1 MARILQL
8 TLNGRAR
15 SDAISDNVLLLDYLR
30 EIVGLTGT
38 KTGCD
43 GGECGACTVLVDDQ
57 PRLSCLTLA
66 AMVDG
71 RRVDTVE
78 SLAAD
83 GRLSAVQRGFH
94 EKLGSQCGYCTP
106 GFIMASAGLLRRNP
120 RPSEDEIRDALGSN
134 ICRCTGYVKII
145 EAVMHAA
152 ELHAAGL
159 RREIPRSA
167 SSGDGVCAMNEIV
180 PAHTIGDYVPL
191 VDGPEKVS
199 GRAKYTADFIVPG
212 MLAGRIFRSPYSHAE
227 ILDVDVSEA
236 AKLPGVKAIVTG
248 ADCDKGFGVLPIA
261 RTEYPLARDRVRY
274 CGEPVAAVAAIDDA
288 TAKEALRR
296 IKLKVRE
303 LPAYHTARAAMAPDA
318 VDLHPHRPK
327 NIERDVFFEL
337 GDVEAGFAAADLVRE
352 GTYNCAEVCQN
363 QMEMHAAL
371 ADYDA
376 VRDRITVHA
385 STQVPYYVHLMLSQ
399 ILDMDMSRIR
409 VIKPHVGGGFGCRTE
424 TLNVELIAALLAR
437 KAGGCVRMVVN
448 REETFITHRGRPE
461 TDIRLKIGMRK
472 DGRITA
478 VECECI
484 MRGGAHSGYG
494 VVTILYAGSML
505 YAIYDLH
512 NVKYIGKRVLT
523 NTPPCGAFR
532 GHGTVDIR
540 FAFESLLDDM
550 ASALGIDPFAVRRAN
565 LLNAPTF
572 TDNDLMV
579 NSYGL
584 PECLDWVERESGW
597 KTRKGKLP
605 KTNGVSKGLG
615 MACSHY
621 ISGASKPVNW
631 TGEPHATV
639 KLKLDFDGS
648 IVLLTGAADIGQG
661 SSTVLVQ
668 SVAEVLG
675 LDLSRIRI
683 VTGDSDVVPKDNGSY
698 SSRVTFMVG
707 NAAIDAAN
715 NLKAVLIAAAARKL
729 EAKPGEIECLGELYR
744 AGAQDKGLTFNEVV
758 TEALKD
764 TGTITVTGN
773 YSTIPE
779 SHGGKKYRGAAIG
792 GTMGYSYSA
801 QVVEVSVDEE
811 TGVVTVDK
819 VWVAH
824 DCGKALNRL
833 AVEGQVQ
840 GSVWMGMGQAMSEE
854 AAYHDGLMLT
864 ANMLDYRVP
873 TIQDSPPIEVG
884 IVESNDPHGPFGA
897 KEAGEGS
904 LAAFLPAL
912 TNAIADATGLRFND
926 LPVTPDR
933 VFAAIEKRARGRKT
947 NGGA

>member
-1 MARILQL
+1 
-8 TLNGRAR
+8 
-15 SDAISDNVLLLDYLR
+15 
-30 EIVGLTGT
+30 
-38 KTGCD
+38 
-43 GGECGACTVLVDDQ
+43 
-57 PRLSCLTLA
+57 
-66 AMVDG
+66 
-71 RRVDTVE
+71 
-78 SLAAD
+78 
-83 GRLSAVQRGFH
+83 
-94 EKLGSQCGYCTP
+94 
-106 GFIMASAGLLRRNP
+106 
-120 RPSEDEIRDALGSN
+120 
-134 ICRCTGYVKII
+134 
-145 EAVMHAA
+145 
-152 ELHAAGL
+152 
-159 RREIPRSA
+159 
-167 SSGDGVCAMNEIV
+167 MNEIV
-180 PAHTIGDYVPL
+180 PAHNIGGYVPM

-199 GRAKYTADFIVPG
+199 GRAKYTADLVLPA

-236 AKLPGVKAIVTG
+236 AKLPGVKAVVTG
-248 ADCDKGFGVLPIA
+248 ADCDKTFGVLPVA
-261 RTEYPLARDRVRY
+261 RTEHVLARERVRY
-274 CGEPVAAVAAIDDA
+274 RGEPLAAVAAIDDA

-296 IKLKVRE
+296 IKITVRE
-303 LPAYHTARAAMAPDA
+303 LPAYHSVQQAMAPDA
-318 VDLHPHRPK
+318 IAIHQHRPH
-327 NIERDVFFEL
+327 NLERDVLFEL
-337 GDVEAGFAAADLVRE
+337 GDVEAAFAGADLVRE
-352 GTYNCAEVCQN
+352 GVYNCAEVCQN
-363 QMEMHAAL
+363 QMEMHAAI

-376 VRDRITVHA
+376 VRDRMTVHA
-385 STQVPYYVHLMLSQ
+385 STQVPYYVHLMLAQ
-399 ILDMDMSRIR
+399 ILDMDMSKIR

-424 TLNVELIAALLAR
+424 ALNVELIAALLAR
-437 KAGGCVRMVVN
+437 KAGGCVRLVVN

-461 TDIRLKIGMRK
+461 TDIRLKIGVRQ
-472 DGRITA
+472 DGRITG

-484 MRGGAHSGYG
+484 QRGGAHSGYG
-494 VVTILYAGSML
+494 IVTILYAGSML
-505 YAIYDLH
+505 YAIYDLD

-532 GHGTVDIR
+532 GHGTVDVR
-540 FAFESLLDDM
+540 FAFESLLDEM
-550 ASALGIDPFAVRRAN
+550 AGALKLDPFAVRRAN
-565 LLNAPTF
+565 LLHAPTF
-572 TDNDLMV
+572 TQNDLMV

-584 PECLDWVERESGW
+584 PECLDWVERASGW
-597 KTRKGKLP
+597 SARKGKLP
-605 KTNGVSKGLG
+605 RGKGLG

-648 IVLLTGAADIGQG
+648 IVLLTGAAEIGQG

-683 VTGDSDVVPKDNGSY
+683 VSGDSEVVPKDNGSY

-707 NAAIDAAN
+707 NAAIDAAQ
-715 NLKAVLIAAAARKL
+715 NLKSLLVAAAARKL
-729 EAKPGEIECLGELYR
+729 DAKPGEIECLGELYR
-744 AGAQDKGLTFNEVV
+744 AGAQDKGLTFEEVV

-773 YSTIPE
+773 YSTIPQ

-801 QVVEVSVDEE
+801 QVVEVSVDED
-811 TGVVTVDK
+811 TGVVTIDK

-833 AVEGQVQ
+833 TVEGQVQ

-854 AAYHDGLMLT
+854 AAYHEGLMLT

-873 TIQDSPPIEVG
+873 TIADSPPIEVG
-884 IVESNDPHGPFGA
+884 IVESIDPHGPFGA

-912 TNAIADATGLRFND
+912 TNAIADATGLRFNN

-933 VFAAIEKRARGRKT
+933 VFAALEKRARDGTT
-947 NGGA
+947 NGR

>member
-1 MARILQL
+1 
-8 TLNGRAR
+8 
-15 SDAISDNVLLLDYLR
+15 
-30 EIVGLTGT
+30 
-38 KTGCD
+38 
-43 GGECGACTVLVDDQ
+43 
-57 PRLSCLTLA
+57 
-66 AMVDG
+66 
-71 RRVDTVE
+71 
-78 SLAAD
+78 
-83 GRLSAVQRGFH
+83 
-94 EKLGSQCGYCTP
+94 
-106 GFIMASAGLLRRNP
+106 
-120 RPSEDEIRDALGSN
+120 
-134 ICRCTGYVKII
+134 
-145 EAVMHAA
+145 
-152 ELHAAGL
+152 
-159 RREIPRSA
+159 
-167 SSGDGVCAMNEIV
+167 MNEIV
-180 PAHTIGDYVPL
+180 PTHTIGDYVPL

-199 GRAKYTADFIVPG
+199 GRAKYTADFVGLG

-236 AKLPGVKAIVTG
+236 EKLPGVKAIVTG

-261 RTEYPLARDRVRY
+261 RTEHPLARERVRY
-274 CGEPVAAVAAIDDA
+274 CGAPVAAVAAIDDA
-288 TAKEALRR
+288 TAKEALKR

-303 LPAYHTARAAMAPDA
+303 LPAYHTSRAAMAPDA
-318 VDLHPHRPK
+318 VDLHEHRPS
-327 NIERDVFFEL
+327 NIERDVYFEL
-337 GDVEAGFAAADLVRE
+337 GDVNAAFAEADLVRE
-352 GTYNCAEVCQN
+352 ETYNCPEVCQN
-363 QMEMHAAL
+363 QMEMHAAI

-376 VRDRITVHA
+376 ERERITVHA

-424 TLNVELIAALLAR
+424 ALNVELIAALLAR
-437 KAGGCVRMVVN
+437 KAGGSVRTVIT

-461 TDIRLKIGMRK
+461 TDIRLKLGMRK

-478 VECECI
+478 VECECYQ
-484 MRGGAHSGYG
+484 RGGAHSGYG

-512 NVKYIGKRVLT
+512 NVKYLGKRVLT
-523 NTPPCGAFR
+523 NTPPCEAFR
-532 GHGTVDIR
+532 GHGTVDVR
-540 FAFESLLDDM
+540 FAFESLLDEM
-550 ASALGIDPFAVRRAN
+550 AGEMGLDPMAVRRAN
-565 LLNAPTF
+565 YLAAPTF

-584 PECLDWVERESGW
+584 PECVDWVEEQSGW
-597 KTRKGKLP
+597 KSRKGKLGAP
-605 KTNGVSKGLG
+605 TPGRKKGLG
-615 MACSHY
+615 FACSHY

-631 TGEPHATV
+631 TGEPHTTV

-648 IVLLTGAADIGQG
+648 IVVLTGAADIGQG
-661 SSTVLVQ
+661 SSTILVQ
-668 SVAEVLG
+668 TVAEVMG
-675 LDLSRIRI
+675 LDIGRVRI
-683 VTGDSDVVPKDNGSY
+683 VSGDSDVVPKDNGSY
-698 SSRVTFMVG
+698 SSRVTFIVG

-715 NLKAVLIAAAARKL
+715 KLKGLLITAAARRL
-729 EAKPGEIECLGELYR
+729 DAEPGDIECLGEVYR
-744 AGAQDKGLTFNEVV
+744 AGAQDKGLTFDEVV
-758 TEALKD
+758 SEALKD
-764 TGTITVTGN
+764 GGTITVTGT
-773 YSTIPE
+773 YSTIPQ

-801 QVVEVSVDEE
+801 QVVEVTVDEE
-811 TGVVTVDK
+811 TGEVAVDK

-833 AVEGQVQ
+833 TVEGQVQ

-854 AAYHDGLMLT
+854 TGYHEGLLVT

-933 VFAAIEKRARGRKT
+933 VFAAVEKRQRAKT
-947 NGGA
+947 GKRNGGA

>member
-1 MARILQL
+1 
-8 TLNGRAR
+8 
-15 SDAISDNVLLLDYLR
+15 
-30 EIVGLTGT
+30 
-38 KTGCD
+38 
-43 GGECGACTVLVDDQ
+43 
-57 PRLSCLTLA
+57 
-66 AMVDG
+66 
-71 RRVDTVE
+71 
-78 SLAAD
+78 
-83 GRLSAVQRGFH
+83 
-94 EKLGSQCGYCTP
+94 
-106 GFIMASAGLLRRNP
+106 
-120 RPSEDEIRDALGSN
+120 
-134 ICRCTGYVKII
+134 
-145 EAVMHAA
+145 
-152 ELHAAGL
+152 
-159 RREIPRSA
+159 
-167 SSGDGVCAMNEIV
+167 MNEIV
-180 PAHTIGDYVPL
+180 PAHNIGSYVPMI
-191 VDGPEKVS
+191 DGPEKVS
-199 GRAKYTADFIVPG
+199 GRAKYTADILAPG
-212 MLAGRIFRSPYSHAE
+212 QLAGRVYRSPYSHGE
-227 ILDVDVSEA
+227 IVEVDVSEA
-236 AKLPGVKAIVTG
+236 LKVPGVRAIVTG
-248 ADCDKGFGVLPIA
+248 ADCDKPFGVLPIA
-261 RTEYPLARDRVRY
+261 RSEYPLARERVRY
-274 CGEPVAAVAAIDDA
+274 RGEPVAAVAADDDTIA
-288 TAKEALRR
+288 REALRR
-296 IKLKVRE
+296 IKFKVRK
-303 LPAYHTARAAMAPDA
+303 LPAYYTSKDA
-318 VDLHPHRPK
+318 LATGAVALHDKKPG
-327 NIERDVFFEL
+327 NVERDVLFEL
-337 GDVEAGFAAADLVRE
+337 GSTEQGFAQADLVRE

-363 QMEMHAAL
+363 QMEMHAAI
-371 ADYDA
+371 AEYDTL
-376 VRDRITVHA
+376 RDRMTVHA

-399 ILDMDMSRIR
+399 TLGMEMSRIR

-424 TLNVELIAALLAR
+424 TLAIELIAALLAR
-437 KAGGCVRMVVN
+437 KCNGTVRLVTT

-478 VECECI
+478 VECDCDQ
-484 MRGGAHSGYG
+484 RGGAHSGYG

-512 NVKYIGKRVLT
+512 NVKYVGKRVLT

-540 FAFESLLDDM
+540 FAFESLLDEM
-550 ASALGIDPFAVRRAN
+550 ASELGLDPFQVRRAN
-565 LLNAPTF
+565 LLSAPTF
-572 TDNDLMV
+572 TDNDMMV

-584 PECLDWVERESGW
+584 PECMDWVEKQSGW
-597 KTRKGKLP
+597 SERKGKLA
-605 KTNGVSKGLG
+605 KGKGLG

-639 KLKLDFDGS
+639 KIKLDFDGS
-648 IVLLTGAADIGQG
+648 IVVLSGAADIGQG
-661 SSTVLVQ
+661 STTILAQ
-668 SVAEVLG
+668 TVAEVLG
-675 LDLSRIRI
+675 LELARVRVI
-683 VTGDSDVVPKDNGSY
+683 TGDSEVVPKDNGSY

-707 NAAIDAAN
+707 NAALDAAR
-715 NLKAVLIAAAARKL
+715 NLKTVLVNAAARKL
-729 EAKPGEIECLGELYR
+729 EARPEDIECLGELYR
-744 AGAQDKGLTFNEVV
+744 AGAQDKGATFDEVV

-764 TGTITVTGN
+764 SGTITVTGN

-833 AVEGQVQ
+833 TVEGQVQ

-912 TNAIADATGLRFND
+912 TNAIADAIGIRFND

-933 VFAAIEKRARGRKT
+933 VFEAIEKRKRAQEKRHG
-947 NGGA
+947 GGANA

>member
-1 MARILQL
+1 
-8 TLNGRAR
+8 
-15 SDAISDNVLLLDYLR
+15 
-30 EIVGLTGT
+30 
-38 KTGCD
+38 
-43 GGECGACTVLVDDQ
+43 
-57 PRLSCLTLA
+57 
-66 AMVDG
+66 
-71 RRVDTVE
+71 
-78 SLAAD
+78 
-83 GRLSAVQRGFH
+83 
-94 EKLGSQCGYCTP
+94 
-106 GFIMASAGLLRRNP
+106 LRR
-120 RPSEDEIRDALGSN
+120 RIDA
-134 ICRCTGYVKII
+134 V
-145 EAVMHAA
+145 
-152 ELHAAGL
+152 
-159 RREIPRSA
+159 
-167 SSGDGVCAMNEIV
+167 NEIV
-180 PAHTIGDYVPL
+180 PAHNIGGYVPM

-199 GRAKYTADFIVPG
+199 GRAKYTADLVLPG

-248 ADCDKGFGVLPIA
+248 AECDKTFGVLPVA
-261 RTEYPLARDRVRY
+261 RTEHVLARERVRY
-274 CGEPVAAVAAIDDA
+274 RGEPLAAVAAIDDA

-296 IKLKVRE
+296 IKLTVRE
-303 LPAYHTARAAMAPDA
+303 LPAYHSAHQAMAPDA
-318 VDLHPHRPK
+318 IAIHRHRPH
-327 NIERDVFFEL
+327 NLERDVLFEL
-337 GDVEAGFAAADLVRE
+337 GDVEAAFAGADLVRE
-352 GTYNCAEVCQN
+352 GVYNCAEVCQN
-363 QMEMHAAL
+363 QMEMHAAI

-376 VRDRITVHA
+376 VRDRMTVHA
-385 STQVPYYVHLMLSQ
+385 STQVPYYVHLMLAQ

-424 TLNVELIAALLAR
+424 ALNVELIAALLAR
-437 KAGGCVRMVVN
+437 KVGGCVRLVVN

-461 TDIRLKIGMRK
+461 TDIRLKIGMRQ
-472 DGRITA
+472 DGRITG

-484 MRGGAHSGYG
+484 QRGGAHSGYG
-494 VVTILYAGSML
+494 IVTILYAGSML
-505 YAIYDLH
+505 YAIYDLD
-512 NVKYIGKRVLT
+512 NVKYVGKRVLT

-532 GHGTVDIR
+532 GHGTVDVR
-540 FAFESLLDDM
+540 FAFESLLDEM
-550 ASALGIDPFAVRRAN
+550 AAALKLDPFAVRRAN
-565 LLNAPTF
+565 LLHAPTF
-572 TDNDLMV
+572 TPNDLMV

-597 KTRKGKLP
+597 SARKGKLP
-605 KTNGVSKGLG
+605 RGKGLG

-648 IVLLTGAADIGQG
+648 IVLLTGAAEIGQG

-683 VTGDSDVVPKDNGSY
+683 VSGDSEVVPKDNGSY

-707 NAAIDAAN
+707 NAAIDAAQ
-715 NLKAVLIAAAARKL
+715 NLKSLMVAAAARKL
-729 EAKPGEIECLGELYR
+729 DAKPGEIECLGELYR
-744 AGAQDKGLTFNEVV
+744 AGAQDKGLTFEEVV
-758 TEALKD
+758 IEALKD

-773 YSTIPE
+773 YSTIPQ

-801 QVVEVSVDEE
+801 QVVEVSVDED
-811 TGVVTVDK
+811 TGVVTIDK

-833 AVEGQVQ
+833 TVEGQVQ

-884 IVESNDPHGPFGA
+884 IVESIDPHGPFGA

-912 TNAIADATGLRFND
+912 TNAIADATGLRFNN

-933 VFAAIEKRARGRKT
+933 VFAALEKRARISPPPTGEAS
-947 NGGA
+947 NVGIP

>member
-1 MARILQL
+1 
-8 TLNGRAR
+8 
-15 SDAISDNVLLLDYLR
+15 V
-30 EIVGLTGT
+30 
-38 KTGCD
+38 
-43 GGECGACTVLVDDQ
+43 
-57 PRLSCLTLA
+57 
-66 AMVDG
+66 
-71 RRVDTVE
+71 
-78 SLAAD
+78 
-83 GRLSAVQRGFH
+83 
-94 EKLGSQCGYCTP
+94 
-106 GFIMASAGLLRRNP
+106 
-120 RPSEDEIRDALGSN
+120 
-134 ICRCTGYVKII
+134 
-145 EAVMHAA
+145 
-152 ELHAAGL
+152 
-159 RREIPRSA
+159 
-167 SSGDGVCAMNEIV
+167 NEIT
-180 PAHTIGDYVPL
+180 PAHNIGDYVPM

-199 GRAKYTADFIVPG
+199 GRAKYTADFVVPG

-227 ILDVDVSEA
+227 ILEVDVAEA

-248 ADCDKGFGVLPIA
+248 ADCDKAFGVLPVA
-261 RTEYPLARDRVRY
+261 RTEHVLARDRVRY
-274 CGEPVAAVAAIDDA
+274 RGEPIAAVAAIDDA

-303 LPAYHTARAAMAPDA
+303 LPAYHTAQQAIAPGA
-318 VDLHPHRPK
+318 IALHEHRPH
-327 NIERDVFFEL
+327 NLERDVLFEL
-337 GDVEAGFAAADLVRE
+337 GDVEAAFAAAELVRE
-352 GTYNCAEVCQN
+352 GIYNCAEVCQN
-363 QMEMHAAL
+363 QMEMHAAI
-371 ADYDA
+371 ADYDV
-376 VRDRITVHA
+376 VRDRMTVHA
-385 STQVPYYVHLMLSQ
+385 STQVPYYVHLMLAQ

-437 KAGGCVRMVVN
+437 KAGGCVRLVVN

-472 DGRITA
+472 DGRITG

-484 MRGGAHSGYG
+484 QRGGAHSGYG
-494 VVTILYAGSML
+494 IVTILYAGSML
-505 YAIYDLH
+505 YAIYALD

-532 GHGTVDIR
+532 GHGTVDVR
-540 FAFESLLDDM
+540 FAFESLLDEM
-550 ASALGIDPFAVRRAN
+550 ARGLGLDPFAVRRAN
-565 LLNAPTF
+565 LLQAPTF
-572 TDNDLMV
+572 TQNDLMV

-584 PECLDWVERESGW
+584 PECLHWVERESGW
-597 KTRKGKLP
+597 KARKGKLRR
-605 KTNGVSKGLG
+605 GKGLG

-648 IVLLTGAADIGQG
+648 IVLLTGAAEIGQG

-683 VTGDSDVVPKDNGSY
+683 VSGDSEVVPKDNGSY

-707 NAAIDAAN
+707 NAAIEAAQ
-715 NLKAVLIAAAARKL
+715 NLKALLIAAAARKL
-729 EAKPGEIECLGELYR
+729 EAKPDEIECLGELYR
-744 AGAQDKGLTFNEVV
+744 AGAQDKGLSFNEVV

-764 TGTITVTGN
+764 SGTITVTGN
-773 YSTIPE
+773 YSTIPQ

-801 QVVEVSVDEE
+801 QVVEVTVDEE

-833 AVEGQVQ
+833 TVEGQVQ

-854 AAYHDGLMLT
+854 AAYHDGLMVM

-884 IVESNDPHGPFGA
+884 IVESIDPHGPFGA

-912 TNAIADATGLRFND
+912 TNAIAEATGLRFNN

-933 VFAAIEKRARGRKT
+933 VFAAFEKRARGDKA
-947 NGGA
+947 NGGGTS

>member
-1 MARILQL
+1 
-8 TLNGRAR
+8 
-15 SDAISDNVLLLDYLR
+15 
-30 EIVGLTGT
+30 
-38 KTGCD
+38 
-43 GGECGACTVLVDDQ
+43 
-57 PRLSCLTLA
+57 
-66 AMVDG
+66 
-71 RRVDTVE
+71 
-78 SLAAD
+78 
-83 GRLSAVQRGFH
+83 
-94 EKLGSQCGYCTP
+94 
-106 GFIMASAGLLRRNP
+106 
-120 RPSEDEIRDALGSN
+120 
-134 ICRCTGYVKII
+134 
-145 EAVMHAA
+145 
-152 ELHAAGL
+152 
-159 RREIPRSA
+159 
-167 SSGDGVCAMNEIV
+167 MNEIV

-199 GRAKYTADFIVPG
+199 GRAKYTADFVEPG

-274 CGEPVAAVAAIDDA
+274 CGEPVAAVAAVDDA
-288 TAKEALRR
+288 TAKEALQR
-296 IKLKVRE
+296 IKFKVRE

-318 VDLHPHRPK
+318 VDIHPQRAR
-327 NIERDVFFEL
+327 NIERDVYFEL
-337 GDVEAGFAAADLVRE
+337 GDVAAAFATADLVRE

-461 TDIRLKIGMRK
+461 TDIRLKLGMHK

-478 VECECI
+478 VECECVQ
-484 MRGGAHSGYG
+484 RGGAHSGYG
-494 VVTILYAGSML
+494 VVTILYSGSML

-540 FAFESLLDDM
+540 FAFESLLDEM
-550 ASALGIDPFAVRRAN
+550 ASSLGIDPFAVRRAN
-565 LLNAPTF
+565 LLPSAPTF

-597 KTRKGKLP
+597 KARKGKLP
-605 KTNGVSKGLG
+605 KGKGHISKGLG

-698 SSRVTFMVG
+698 SSRVTFLVG

-854 AAYHDGLMLT
+854 AAYHNGLMLT

-873 TIQDSPPIEVG
+873 TIQDLPPIDVG
-884 IVESNDPHGPFGA
+884 IVESVDPHGPFGA

-933 VFAAIEKRARGRKT
+933 VFAAVEKRARGRKS
-947 NGGA
+947 NGGV

>member
-1 MARILQL
+1 
-8 TLNGRAR
+8 
-15 SDAISDNVLLLDYLR
+15 
-30 EIVGLTGT
+30 
-38 KTGCD
+38 
-43 GGECGACTVLVDDQ
+43 
-57 PRLSCLTLA
+57 
-66 AMVDG
+66 
-71 RRVDTVE
+71 
-78 SLAAD
+78 
-83 GRLSAVQRGFH
+83 
-94 EKLGSQCGYCTP
+94 
-106 GFIMASAGLLRRNP
+106 
-120 RPSEDEIRDALGSN
+120 
-134 ICRCTGYVKII
+134 
-145 EAVMHAA
+145 
-152 ELHAAGL
+152 
-159 RREIPRSA
+159 
-167 SSGDGVCAMNEIV
+167 MNEIV
-180 PAHTIGDYVPL
+180 PTRTIGTYVPM

-199 GRAKYTADFIVPG
+199 GRAKYTADLVAPD
-212 MLAGRIFRSPYSHAE
+212 MLAGRIYRSPYSHAE
-227 ILDVDVSEA
+227 ILQVDIAEA
-236 AKLPGVKAIVTG
+236 LRLPGVKAIVTG
-248 ADCDKGFGVLPIA
+248 ADCDKTFGVLPIA
-261 RTEYPLARDRVRY
+261 RSEHPLARDKVRY
-274 CGEPVAAVAAIDDA
+274 RGEPVAAVAAVDDA
-288 TAKEALRR
+288 TAKKALGL

-303 LPAYHTARAAMAPDA
+303 LPAYYTARDAMAPGA
-318 VDLHPHRPK
+318 VTLHERKPN
-327 NIERDVFFEL
+327 NIERDVLFEL
-337 GDVEAGFAAADLVRE
+337 GSVEQGFGEADLVRE

-363 QMEMHAAL
+363 QMEMHAAV
-371 ADYDA
+371 ADYD
-376 VRDRITVHA
+376 VERGRMTVHA
-385 STQVPYYVHLMLSQ
+385 STQVPYYVHLMLAQ

-437 KAGGCVRMVVN
+437 RAGGRVRMVIN

-478 VECECI
+478 VECECDQ
-484 MRGGAHSGYG
+484 RGGAHSGYG
-494 VVTILYAGSML
+494 VVTILYSGSML

-512 NVKYIGKRVLT
+512 NVKYLGRRALT

-532 GHGTVDIR
+532 GHGTVDVR
-540 FAFESLLDDM
+540 FAFESLLDQM
-550 ASALGIDPFAVRRAN
+550 AHELGLDPLAVRRAN
-565 LLNAPTF
+565 YLSAPTF

-584 PECLDWVERESGW
+584 PECVDWVERESGW
-597 KTRKGKLP
+597 HARRGKLP
-605 KTNGVSKGLG
+605 KGKGLG
-615 MACSHY
+615 FACSHY

-639 KLKLDFDGS
+639 KIKLDFDGS
-648 IVLLTGAADIGQG
+648 VVVLSGAADIGQG
-661 SSTVLVQ
+661 STTILAQ

-675 LDLSRIRI
+675 LDLSRIRV

-707 NAAIDAAN
+707 NAAIDAAQ
-715 NLKAVLIAAAARKL
+715 NLKRVLVAAAARKL
-729 EAKPGEIECLGELYR
+729 EAKPDDIECLGELYR
-744 AGAQDKGLTFNEVV
+744 AGAQDKGATFDEVV

-773 YSTIPE
+773 YSTIPA

-801 QVVEVSVDEE
+801 QVVEVTVDEE
-811 TGVVTVDK
+811 TGVVNVDK

-833 AVEGQVQ
+833 TVEGQVQ

-854 AAYHDGLMLT
+854 AAYHEGLLVT

-912 TNAIADATGLRFND
+912 TNAIADAVGVRFND

-933 VFAAIEKRARGRKT
+933 VFAALEKRRRAAG
-947 NGGA
+947 NGGAAKPAVSRGA

>member
-1 MARILQL
+1 
-8 TLNGRAR
+8 
-15 SDAISDNVLLLDYLR
+15 
-30 EIVGLTGT
+30 
-38 KTGCD
+38 
-43 GGECGACTVLVDDQ
+43 
-57 PRLSCLTLA
+57 
-66 AMVDG
+66 
-71 RRVDTVE
+71 
-78 SLAAD
+78 
-83 GRLSAVQRGFH
+83 
-94 EKLGSQCGYCTP
+94 
-106 GFIMASAGLLRRNP
+106 
-120 RPSEDEIRDALGSN
+120 
-134 ICRCTGYVKII
+134 
-145 EAVMHAA
+145 
-152 ELHAAGL
+152 
-159 RREIPRSA
+159 
-167 SSGDGVCAMNEIV
+167 MNEIV
-180 PAHTIGDYVPL
+180 AAHNIGDYVPMI
-191 VDGPEKVS
+191 DGPEKVS
-199 GRAKYTADFIVPG
+199 GRAKYTADLIVPSA
-212 MLAGRIFRSPYSHAE
+212 LAGHIFRSPYSHAE
-227 ILDVDVSEA
+227 ILEVDVSEA

-248 ADCDKGFGVLPIA
+248 DDCDKGFGVLPIA
-261 RTEYPLARDRVRY
+261 RTEYPLARERVRY
-274 CGEPVAAVAAIDDA
+274 RGEPVAAVAAIDDA

-303 LPAYHTARAAMAPDA
+303 LPAYQSAREAMAPHA
-318 VDLHPHRPK
+318 IDLHKHRPK

-337 GDVEAGFAAADLVRE
+337 GDVNAAFAEADLVRE

-371 ADYDA
+371 ADYDV
-376 VRDRITVHA
+376 VRDRMTVHA
-385 STQVPYYVHLMLSQ
+385 STQVPYYVHLMLAQ

-409 VIKPHVGGGFGCRTE
+409 VVKPHVGGGFGCRTE

-437 KAGGCVRMVVN
+437 KVGGAVRIMVN

-461 TDIRLKIGMRK
+461 TDIKLKIGMRR
-472 DGRITA
+472 DGRITG

-484 MRGGAHSGYG
+484 QRGGAHSGYG

-540 FAFESLLDDM
+540 FAFESLIDQM
-550 ASALGIDPFAVRRAN
+550 AHEMGIDPISVRRAN
-565 LLNAPTF
+565 YLKAPTF
-572 TDNDLMV
+572 TDNDLMI

-584 PECLDWVERESGW
+584 PECVDWVEKESGW
-597 KTRKGKLP
+597 NERRGKP
-605 KTNGVSKGLG
+605 RASNGSGIKKGLG
-615 MACSHY
+615 FACSHY

-639 KLKLDFDGS
+639 KIKVDFDGS
-648 IVLLTGAADIGQG
+648 IVVLSGAADIGQG
-661 SSTVLVQ
+661 STTILAQ

-675 LDLSRIRI
+675 LDLSRVRVI
-683 VTGDSDVVPKDNGSY
+683 TGDSEVVPKDNGSY

-715 NLKAVLIAAAARKL
+715 NLKAALIAAAARKL
-729 EAKPGEIECLGELYR
+729 DAKPGEIECLGELYR

-779 SHGGKKYRGAAIG
+779 SHGGKKYRGSAIG

-824 DCGKALNRL
+824 DCGRALNRL
-833 AVEGQVQ
+833 TVEGQVQ

-854 AAYHDGLMLT
+854 TGFHNGLMLT

-884 IVESNDPHGPFGA
+884 IVESMDPHGPFGA

-933 VFAAIEKRARGRKT
+933 VFALLEKRAREAGRKR
-947 NGGA
+947 NGGG